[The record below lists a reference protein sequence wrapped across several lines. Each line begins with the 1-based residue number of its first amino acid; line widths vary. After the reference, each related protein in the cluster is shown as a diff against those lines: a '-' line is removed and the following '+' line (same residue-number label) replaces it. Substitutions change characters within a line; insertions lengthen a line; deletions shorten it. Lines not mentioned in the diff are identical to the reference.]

1 MSSSKQ
7 TDCSADKQMQEFR
20 TMVEELPDA
29 VARYDTNRNLIYAN
43 PAFRQLTGT
52 TTHQQSNQP
61 PANEDCS
68 YSYLTKVQEVLD
80 SGMNDE
86 LECIWQSP
94 TGNSITAH
102 VRFFPE
108 RDASGKIVGVLS
120 IGHDISDLKETEHH
134 LRESRALLRELT
146 ARLKTEEVRV
156 RKEIAHE
163 MHEEYGQQLSAL
175 RMSMALMRKRFGEG
189 CPGLQDDINDALE
202 LLDNT
207 IVQVREM
214 VSTIHPSALNWGIA
228 SALRWVADEC
238 LADAGI
244 HYEVWVDDSIR
255 DISDT
260 FTNIFSKIVQIA
272 LSNVRR
278 HAEAKNVVI
287 SFQKNN
293 NDYRLEVRDDG
304 KGFDLDRSRSES
316 MGLVEMEEL
325 SNMMNSEIV
334 FLSEPG
340 KGTVIEVCFPTA
352 PLMQQSLFESA

>member
-7 TDCSADKQMQEFR
+7 TGCAVDKQMEEFR
-20 TMVEELPDA
+20 TLVEELPDA
-29 VARYDTNRNLIYAN
+29 VARYDKNRNLIYAN

-68 YSYLTKVQEVLD
+68 YGYLKKIQEVLD
-80 SGMNDE
+80 SGMSDD
-86 LECIWQSP
+86 LECIWQFP
-94 TGNSITAH
+94 NGNSITIH
-102 VRFFPE
+102 VRFIPE
-108 RDASGKIVGVLS
+108 RDISGEIIGVLS
-120 IGHDISDLKETEHH
+120 VGHDISDLKETEHH

-163 MHEEYGQQLSAL
+163 MHEEYGQKLSAL
-175 RMSMALMRKRFGEG
+175 RMSMTLMQKRFGEG
-189 CPGLQDDINDALE
+189 CPGLRGDISGTLD

-207 IVQVREM
+207 ISHMRAM
-214 VSTIHPSALNWGIA
+214 VSTLHPSALNWGIA

-244 HYEVWVDDSIR
+244 HYEVRVDDSIS
-255 DISDT
+255 DIGDT

-272 LSNVRR
+272 LSNVRC

-340 KGTVIEVCFPTA
+340 KGTVIEVCIPAA
-352 PLMQQSLFESA
+352 PLVQQSLFESA